1 MSTRNEAR
9 EQIARRL
16 ILAAIEAANEVLTE
30 TKQGVKD
37 EIPFEGIARLLPFP
51 TEIVG
56 GYNHNHIRSLYAFDI
71 ETEKRT
77 ISEGETLCG
86 RKSPEYF
93 KSCEEDTNCPGC
105 ENIGKGLALRDIL

>member
-30 TKQGVKD
+30 TKQEVKD
-37 EIPFEGIARLLPFP
+37 EIPFEGISRLLPFP

-56 GYNHNHIRSLYAFDI
+56 GCNHNHIRSLYAFDI

-77 ISEGETLCG
+77 IIEGETLCG
-86 RKSPEYF
+86 RKSSVYF
-93 KSCEEDTNCPGC
+93 KSADTNCAGC
-105 ENIGKGLALRDIL
+105 EAIGKGLALRDIL